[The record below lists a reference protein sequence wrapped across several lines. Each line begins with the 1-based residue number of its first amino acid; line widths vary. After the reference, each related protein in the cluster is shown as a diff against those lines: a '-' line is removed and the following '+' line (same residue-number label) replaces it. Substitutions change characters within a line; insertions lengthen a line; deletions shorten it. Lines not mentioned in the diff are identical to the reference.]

1 MRCSVAEDRAGLAAR
16 RLAWELLV
24 RIERDGAYANL
35 VTRAGLGDRRGAAL
49 DDRDRAFVTALVHG
63 AVRMRRACDAALDRF
78 IASPPDL
85 EIRCL
90 LRLGAHQLVHLELPP
105 HAVVDTTV
113 ELAPKRA
120 RGFVNAVLR
129 RVADTSMVWPDLATE
144 LSYPQWIVDRLVGEL
159 GEADGHGALRAMNEA
174 PAVTVR
180 SDGYVQDLASQWVA
194 GLVGAESGDTVFD
207 VCAGP
212 GGKATAL
219 AHTGATVVAAD
230 VHGARAALIGRNAR
244 RAGLSVCV
252 LVADGRRPPFAADTF
267 DRVLVDAPCSGLGA
281 LARRPDARWRIA
293 QTDIDDL
300 VLLQRHILESSL
312 PLVRLGGRLVYSVCT
327 LTDVESIDHLVHVD
341 HAGFTVVPHDELA
354 TPGPWRAHGVGSR
367 LLPQSAG
374 TDGMTVVVL
383 ERRGYGA

>member
-35 VTRAGLGDRRGAAL
+35 VTRAGLGDRRGASL
-49 DDRDRAFVTALVHG
+49 DDRDRAFVTAMVHG
-63 AVRMRRACDAALDRF
+63 TVRMRRACDAALDRF

-90 LRLGAHQLVHLELPP
+90 LRLGAHQLVHLGLPP

-129 RVADTSMVWPDLATE
+129 RVADTPRVWPDLATE
-144 LSYPQWIVDRLVGEL
+144 LSYPQWIVDRLVADL

-174 PAVTVR
+174 PAVSVR

-194 GLVGAESGDTVFD
+194 DLVGARSGDTVLD

-244 RAGLSVCV
+244 RAGLSVGV
-252 LVADGRRPPFAADTF
+252 LVADGRRPPFAAGTF

-293 QTDIDDL
+293 PTDIADL
-300 VLLQRHILESSL
+300 VRLQRHILESSL
-312 PLVRLGGRLVYSVCT
+312 PLVRPGGRLVYSVCT
-327 LTDVESIDHLVHVD
+327 LTDVESIDHLAHVD

-354 TPGPWRAHGVGSR
+354 NLGPWRAHGVGSR